1 MPDTPCYD
9 FSHSSAGRWN
19 MGSAVSF
26 GPIFRFGLFEADVAR
41 HTLTCKGVRVRIPD
55 QSFQVLVLL
64 LKKPGEIVIRGELHK
79 ALWPEG
85 TYVDFDG
92 SLNVIL
98 KRLRAAIDDD
108 SDNPRFIET
117 VPRRGYR
124 FIAPVSIDQPVPA
137 LDVGNSGPKFRSV
150 SAVTLSTEGPR
161 KVTWGM
167 TLALA
172 VGVLLVAGCGWWYFL
187 RHQSV
192 VHAAP
197 KAIAVLPF
205 TNEGAGSDFDYLRY
219 AIAND
224 LVTDFSHTPSINVR
238 PVASTS
244 KYATQPFDPAT
255 SGKELRVSHV
265 VEGSFLKDQKSLRVN
280 LELVDVARNQVVW
293 RDEVTV
299 GTEELITLHDKLVVS
314 ATKGL
319 LPALDISD
327 ATKDE
332 IPSPKNEE
340 AFYLFLHAVTVPLDP
355 VPNQTAIT
363 KLEESVSLDSQYAPA
378 WGEMGWRYYLDYRY
392 GKGGEDAKTKCL
404 QAFKRLYELD
414 PNAPAWTTIRVEQ
427 GDLDGAY
434 NQLAQ
439 LLQKRPGFSGAHFG
453 MSYVLRYAGLL
464 KEAGRECDKAFALDP
479 VNGYRSCATVF
490 ILRGEYAH
498 AKKYINLDK
507 DSGVAALM
515 RMVIALRMRDS
526 AAVLAEINAAEQR
539 GYRSVNAGLVRAY
552 LSHASAA
559 ELAKA
564 VADVEGDPVSSRDPE
579 LLYQNA
585 EALAF
590 CGQSDPAIRQLGKAI
605 KGNYCSY
612 PAMDQD
618 PLFDSIRQ
626 RQEFAELR
634 QAATQCQQSFLTHR
648 KQVDATF
655 AVAW

>member
-1 MPDTPCYD
+1 
-9 FSHSSAGRWN
+9 
-19 MGSAVSF
+19 MGSAVSS

-55 QSFQVLVLL
+55 QSFQVLILL
-64 LKKPGEIVIRGELHK
+64 LKKPGEIVIREELHK

-137 LDVGNSGPKFRSV
+137 LEVGTSGPKFRSV
-150 SAVTLSTEGPR
+150 SAVTLSTEGRR
-161 KVTWGM
+161 KVNSWM

-172 VGVLLVAGCGWWYFL
+172 VGVLLVVGCCWWYFL
-187 RHQSV
+187 RYRSV

-205 TNEGAGSDFDYLRY
+205 TNEGAGADFDYLRY

-224 LVTDFSHTPSINVR
+224 LVTDFSHTQSINVR
-238 PVASTS
+238 PFASTS
-244 KYATQPFDPAT
+244 KYATQPFDPAAA
-255 SGKELRVSHV
+255 GKELSVSHV

-299 GTEELITLHDKLVVS
+299 GPQELITLHDKLAVS
-314 ATKGL
+314 ATTGL
-319 LPALDISD
+319 LPALNIPDV
-327 ATKDE
+327 TKDD

-340 AFYLFLHAVTVPLDP
+340 AFYLFLHAVTLPLDP

-378 WGEMGWRYYLDYRY
+378 WGELGWRYYLDYSY
-392 GKGGEDAKTKCL
+392 GKGGEAAKDKCL
-404 QAFKRLYELD
+404 QAFRRQYDLD
-414 PNAPAWTTIRVEQ
+414 PNAPSWTTIRVEQ
-427 GDLDGAY
+427 GDLAGAY
-434 NQLAQ
+434 DQVAQ
-439 LLQKRPGFSGAHFG
+439 LLRKRPDFSGSHFG

-464 KEAGRECDKAFALDP
+464 DEAGKECDAALALDP

-490 ILRGEYAH
+490 ILLGEYAH

-515 RMVIALRMRDS
+515 RMVVALRMRDS
-526 AAVLAEINAAEQR
+526 ASVLAEANAAAQR
-539 GYRSVNAGLVRAY
+539 GYLSVNAGLVRAY

-559 ELAKA
+559 ELAKT
-564 VADVEGDPVSSRDPE
+564 VAEVESDPASSHDPE

-585 EALAF
+585 EGLAF
-590 CGQSDPAIRQLGKAI
+590 CGQSDAVIRQLGKAI

-612 PAMDQD
+612 PAMDQE
-618 PLFDSIRQ
+618 PLFDSIRR
-626 RQEFAELR
+626 RQEFAQLR
-634 QAATQCQQSFLTHR
+634 QAAIQCQQNFLTHR
-648 KQVDATF
+648 KQVEATL
-655 AVAW
+655 AVAR